1 MSRVLLATLSF
12 FLVLEAAAASAQTV
26 AVAPF
31 EGRRSAAVERLVG
44 RALSDRAEVVSRSD
58 VRAAARRAGV
68 SGTDAA
74 GVEALASD
82 VGAQIVVQGSVS
94 GPRRRPRVELVFR
107 AADGFELARGQSQ
120 VSRGRRGQRGA
131 RVQALPSAPLQKKGL
146 PLRCLEGPIPR
157 GHRGDARRRR
167 RR

>member
-1 MSRVLLATLSF
+1 MLEKSNIGVLGGFLSF

-94 GPRRRPRVELVFR
+94 GPRRRPP
-107 AADGFELARGQSQ
+107 
-120 VSRGRRGQRGA
+120 RGRRSRDGRNAKPRARA
-131 RVQALPSAPLQKKGL
+131 RVSHPRPTAAYPLPGGV
-146 PLRCLEGPIPR
+146 E
-157 GHRGDARRRR
+157 
-167 RR
+167 